1 MRSNW
6 LYDQSALWIVVVLM
20 AAMLLA
26 AELAYRAGRRWHP
39 DIPDAG
45 REIFVAIKVSLLGLL
60 ALLLAFT
67 FGMAADRYAERQRLV
82 TDEANTLHSL
92 LLRSSLLPEPTRARF
107 QQLLGQFVEARL
119 AFFDARQNLAA
130 VEETI
135 DRAEK
140 LHDQMW
146 GLVRAEALRDPPMQG
161 AESMMQLLNDAWS
174 LHRRRVHA
182 FENRVPD
189 AVILLLFGGTVI
201 AMAAV
206 GFAAGMANHR
216 GTVGKLLL
224 AAFLGGTIFVVL
236 DLDRPRRGIFQISQE
251 PILHLKQVLDRAAVA
266 GK

>member
-1 MRSNW
+1 MHSNW

-20 AAMLLA
+20 AAMILA

-39 DIPDAG
+39 DIHDAG

-67 FGMAADRYAERQRLV
+67 FGMASDRYAERQRLV
-82 TDEANTLHSL
+82 TDEANMLHSL
-92 LLRSSLLPEPTRARF
+92 LLRSSLLPEPTRAQF
-107 QQLLGQFVEARL
+107 LQLLGQFVDARL

-130 VEETI
+130 VEKAV
-135 DRAEK
+135 DRTEQ
-140 LHDQMW
+140 LHDQIW
-146 GLVRAEALRDPPMQG
+146 GLVRAEALREPPVQGTESLMQ
-161 AESMMQLLNDAWS
+161 SLNDEWS
-174 LHRRRVHA
+174 LHRQRVHA

-201 AMAAV
+201 ALAAV
-206 GFAAGMANHR
+206 GFAAGIANHR

-251 PILHLKQVLDRAAVA
+251 PISHIKQVLDRTALT